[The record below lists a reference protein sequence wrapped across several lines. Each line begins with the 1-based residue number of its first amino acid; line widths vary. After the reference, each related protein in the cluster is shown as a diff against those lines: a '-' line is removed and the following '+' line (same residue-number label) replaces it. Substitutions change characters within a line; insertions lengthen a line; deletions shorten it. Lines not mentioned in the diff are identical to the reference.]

1 MKSCLKTLMIGLGLI
16 LLLVGALGLL
26 AVSQAQSWA
35 KTGVERSLT
44 AAFGAPVAVV
54 SASWTYGA
62 PGIAIVG
69 VEVANPEGFPEGAA
83 VRCGEVRAR
92 IDPATWMSGT
102 PEIALLE
109 VEGAE
114 VYVEYD
120 LLKGS
125 NVGTLLENAERLSA
139 LIDRGRGEDERRFVI
154 REFRSGPAVVCVRS
168 GMLTDRAMEIEI
180 EPFTMQDVGADR
192 PLTSGE
198 VGSLVLR
205 NVLRESVGFKGLLK
219 PVADLLRDV
228 AGGLG
233 VGEPTAEDEQ
243 EGAAIGP
250 IDPPVLE

>member
-1 MKSCLKTLMIGLGLI
+1 MKSCLKTLMIGLGLV
-16 LLLVGALGLL
+16 LLFVGAIGLL
-26 AVSQAQSWA
+26 AASQAKSWA
-35 KTGVERSLT
+35 RTGVERSLT
-44 AAFGAPVAVV
+44 AAFGAPVVV
-54 SASWTYGA
+54 ESVSWTFGA
-62 PGIAIVG
+62 PGIALLG

-83 VRCGEVRAR
+83 VRCSRVEAR

-125 NVGTLLENAERLSA
+125 NVGTLLENAERVSA

-154 REFRSGPAVVCVRS
+154 REFRNGPAVVNVRS
-168 GMLTDRAMEIEI
+168 GMLTDQAMEVEI

-228 AGGLG
+228 ADGLG
-233 VGEPTAEDEQ
+233 AGERAAEDDAD
-243 EGAAIGP
+243 GAAMAP
-250 IDPPVLE
+250 LDPPEPE